1 MALNTMPSILINCDL
16 GEGEPRSQSLA
27 LLDRIDCANIACG
40 VHAGNADDLPAL
52 IEAAMD
58 RGVRVGA
65 HPGMA
70 GERGRAAI
78 EDMDVS
84 AFYDC
89 VAPQIDVFIDACQS
103 AGYPIEKIHAKL
115 HGSLYHVTEA
125 RQPLA
130 EKWIEILTARLPSP
144 TLIALAGGSV
154 VDQAI
159 KKGCWAWAE
168 AFLDRAYCANGR
180 LLARGQPGAIID
192 GESAVRARIALL
204 RTKQQIQA
212 IDGSMLALTIDTLCV
227 HGDTPNAIAIL
238 DSIL

>member
-1 MALNTMPSILINCDL
+1 MKSTTPSILINCDL
-16 GEGEPRSQSLA
+16 GEGEPLCHSLA
-27 LLDRIDCANIACG
+27 LLDRIGCANIACG
-40 VHAGNADDLPAL
+40 VHAGNVGDLPAL
-52 IEAAMD
+52 IQASMD

-70 GERGRAAI
+70 GAMGRAAI
-78 EDMDVS
+78 ADMDVS
-84 AFYDC
+84 AFNDC
-89 VAPQIDVFIDACQS
+89 VAPQIDTFIAACKI
-103 AGYPIEKIHAKL
+103 AGYAIEKIHAKL
-115 HGSLYHVTEA
+115 HGSLYHLTETHKA
-125 RQPLA
+125 LA

-154 VDQAI
+154 VALARQR
-159 KKGCWAWAE
+159 GCRVWAE

-180 LLARGQPGAIID
+180 LLARDQPGAVID
-192 GESAVRARIALL
+192 SESAIRRRMALF
-204 RTKQQIQA
+204 RSNQGIQA